1 MHYGLGENFRDK
13 RPVHTNLY
21 IFKTAYFFYTNGP
34 SVHTKPAGHRNRI
47 ILKPLS
53 RAVKGFVHR
62 NPDKDLFGLVWVSP
76 KYPWAAI
83 LNYDDVIQNP

>member
-13 RPVHTNLY
+13 RPFHTNLY
-21 IFKTAYFFYTNGP
+21 IFKTAYFFTRTDLP
-34 SVHTKPAGHRNRI
+34 HETSESGHRNRI

>member
-1 MHYGLGENFRDK
+1 MVSVKTFAINAPFTRICIFSK
-13 RPVHTNLY
+13 PHTFLHERT
-21 IFKTAYFFYTNGP
+21 FGP
-34 SVHTKPAGHRNRI
+34 HETSESGHRNRI